1 MRAPAGLISG
11 VCLAALLATAPL
23 SAFAAPTPHTHG
35 DQSTAATTPDDKG
48 GDHADAKGHE
58 IPGKVGPE
66 DVATA
71 SVHELASRTHHSVTI
86 NGQTIAY
93 TATAGTLTIRDDEG
107 KPIGSMFYVA
117 YTADHANTT
126 HRPVTFLYN
135 GGPGSSSMWLHMGS
149 LAPMRIHTDSPQAT
163 RNAPF
168 TFEPNE
174 SSLLDKSDL
183 VFIDAMGT
191 GYSRPLGEMKIEKFW
206 GVDQDLDAFTR
217 AIKRYLTV
225 GDRWA
230 SPKFL
235 FGESYG
241 TTRTAGLTYMLQ
253 EQGVQLN
260 GATILSSVLNY
271 GRQQPGYDWPYV
283 GYIPSYAAT
292 AWYHNLI
299 PNKPAD
305 LSSFLAE
312 VRQWAAGPY
321 EAALTKGDNISPQ
334 EADAIAKQL
343 SAYTG
348 MPVDFIK
355 ESHLRVDL
363 NRFRAEVLRRQGLI
377 VGRYDSRFTGFN
389 TDEAAESPDHDP
401 SDTGISGAFVA
412 AFNDYITNELNF
424 HTDMAYRPTNY
435 DRSLHWDFTHSAPG
449 QRFGKQAAV
458 DVAID
463 LGTAMRENPHLKLFS
478 ANGWYDLATPFFNT
492 EYDLAH
498 MGLPESIRS
507 NIRFGYYPSGHMVYL
522 NPEALKSLKADLSR
536 FYDDATS
543 GS

>member
-23 SAFAAPTPHTHG
+23 SSALAQNRPARDHG
-35 DQSTAATTPDDKG
+35 DAAAAAGSDDKMAPSKG
-48 GDHADAKGHE
+48 HDHADKLSDDTAG
-58 IPGKVGPE
+58 
-66 DVATA
+66 A
-71 SVHELASRTHHSVTI
+71 SVVELASKTHHSVTI
-86 NGQTIAY
+86 GGQTIPY
-93 TATAGTLTIRDDEG
+93 TATAGTLTIRDDAG

-117 YTADHANTT
+117 YVADHANTT
-126 HRPVTFLYN
+126 RRPVTFLYN

-149 LAPMRIHTDSPQAT
+149 LAPMRIHTDSPAAT
-163 RNAPF
+163 HNAPF
-168 TFEPNE
+168 EFEPNE

-191 GYSRPLGEMKIEKFW
+191 GYSRPLGDTKIEKFW
-206 GVDQDLDAFTR
+206 GVDPDLDAFTR

-225 GDRWA
+225 GNRWA

-241 TTRTAGLTYMLQ
+241 TTRTAGLTYSLE

-271 GRQQPGYDWPYV
+271 GRQQPGYDEPYV
-283 GYIPSYAAT
+283 GYVPSYAAT
-292 AWYHNLI
+292 AWYHKLLANR
-299 PNKPAD
+299 PAD
-305 LSSFLAE
+305 LSTYLAE

-321 EAALTKGDNISPQ
+321 LTALAKGDAISPQ

-343 SAYTG
+343 SAYTSLS
-348 MPVDFIK
+348 VEFIK
-355 ESHLRVDL
+355 ANHLRVDL

-377 VGRYDSRFTGFN
+377 IGRYDSRFTGFN
-389 TDEAAESPDHDP
+389 PDDAGESPDHDP
-401 SDTGISGAFVA
+401 SDTGITGAFVA
-412 AFNDYITNELNF
+412 AFNSYIVNELDF
-424 HTDMAYRPTNY
+424 HTDMVYRPTNY

-449 QRFGKQAAV
+449 QRQGKQNAV
-458 DVAID
+458 NVAID